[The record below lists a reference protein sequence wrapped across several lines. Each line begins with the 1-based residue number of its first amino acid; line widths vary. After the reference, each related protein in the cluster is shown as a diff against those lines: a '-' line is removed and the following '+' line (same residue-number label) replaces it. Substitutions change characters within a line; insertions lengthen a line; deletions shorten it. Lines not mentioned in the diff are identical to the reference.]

1 MIDLLVAAA
10 LTSGSPATAL
20 LQPPLDTPQE
30 RQALRKLTNCVAEL
44 RPRWARR
51 MLAYPYLSSDQAR
64 VASEL
69 VSGHDRCLGA
79 PEVAVAFR
87 NSSVVGFA
95 AEHFIQSDMAGID
108 PQRVGNALNTVAPKN
123 VSEDFALCLAAR
135 DPTAALNLTRSEPG
149 SAGEATA
156 AGQVAMG
163 LAYCSKPGERMTID
177 VQALRALVATALY
190 RAVSASISIK

>member
-1 MIDLLVAAA
+1 MRMIDLLVAAA
-10 LTSGSPATAL
+10 LASGSPAPVV
-20 LQPPLDTPQE
+20 LQPPLDSPQE

-44 RPRWARR
+44 RPRWART

-135 DPTAALNLTRSEPG
+135 DPTAALSLTRSEPG
-149 SAGEATA
+149 SGDETTA

-177 VQALRALVATALY
+177 VQALRA
-190 RAVSASISIK
+190 